1 VLIFSDPLGMIRV
14 AGMGVAVVAPMP
26 LAMRL
31 SVGALTP
38 NSSWELLSFKEAN
51 SVVSSARGASLSVAS
66 RSHE

>member
-14 AGMGVAVVAPMP
+14 ACMGAAVVAPML

-66 RSHE
+66 RSKE

>member
-14 AGMGVAVVAPMP
+14 AGMGAAVVAPML

-31 SVGALTP
+31 SIGALMP
-38 NSSWELLSFKEAN
+38 NSRWELLPFKEAN
-51 SVVSSARGASLSVAS
+51 SVVSSARGALLSVAS